1 MLESDKNLDFWFGN
15 SDCAILITH
24 WVGEVHKSLQS
35 ADYNKPQYP
44 CFEKTGSLITADESN
59 DTTINPKGL
68 INFPVPK
75 SLAVQVSED
84 TLNCSISEPTQ
95 EPENIIMNENVPN
108 DDMCID
114 DENDCEYD
122 HILVN
127 RKIHPCYYNFSA
139 KVPFNRYY

>member
-1 MLESDKNLDFWFGN
+1 M
-15 SDCAILITH
+15 
-24 WVGEVHKSLQS
+24 GEVHKSLQS

-44 CFEKTGSLITADESN
+44 FFEKTGSLITADESN

-84 TLNCSISEPTQ
+84 TLNCSISEPTH
-95 EPENIIMNENVPN
+95 EPGNIIMNENVPN

-127 RKIHPCYYNFSA
+127 RKIHPCYYNF
-139 KVPFNRYY
+139 FRQGTIQ